1 MGNSWTECTIC
12 RNEPQHCK
20 CENPLT
26 DPEFDKLIREGTSF
40 GPIEGDGFPEERME
54 EAKAEYEQFGSSFS
68 IWHAGRW
75 GYAEGLKAGRNP
87 GDIVLSADEAAKVLA
102 AIGYVDYLPNSVTI
116 EAIQILDQA
125 MRK

>member
-26 DPEFDKLIREGTSF
+26 DPEFDKLIREGTSMT
-40 GPIEGDGFPEERME
+40 PVEDDGFPEERME

-75 GYAEGLKAGRNP
+75 GYAEGLKAGNAELSLFIRMCQQTLKAN
-87 GDIVLSADEAAKVLA
+87 GVLTKSDWETHREMIAPENE
-102 AIGYVDYLPNSVTI
+102 YVDGV
-116 EAIQILDQA
+116 E
-125 MRK
+125 